1 MNPKSHNI
9 LSFKIINV
17 HVTCLNLRIVD
28 SLNKYSDPQNTRI
41 LKGIDMVIV
50 NNVPKKIACGG
61 LCFKIAWNFINRAV
75 INTFYM
81 PNLKQPPTTRSR
93 MQNTH
98 IDSCA
103 LIPALCAPNPP
114 QIPIPGTVFP
124 ANSSP
129 PPLHPTTKWNRI
141 VPRGPP
147 GALRGPRRSTG
158 SDPFEMRKKCF
169 VRVLFVPT
177 PRLTILTGQQRAA
190 PAGAPTPYLH
200 EPSPGSKYF
209 ASGAPRY
216 DISSLVN
223 SGSVYKD
230 EMKEWVGE

>member
-1 MNPKSHNI
+1 LVNPKSHNI

-103 LIPALCAPNPP
+103 L
-114 QIPIPGTVFP
+114 
-124 ANSSP
+124 
-129 PPLHPTTKWNRI
+129 
-141 VPRGPP
+141 
-147 GALRGPRRSTG
+147 
-158 SDPFEMRKKCF
+158 MF
-169 VRVLFVPT
+169 VRSNLYLEPSATLFVA
-177 PRLTILTGQQRAA
+177 TIITFCEWGYGLGDT
-190 PAGAPTPYLH
+190 
-200 EPSPGSKYF
+200 
-209 ASGAPRY
+209 
-216 DISSLVN
+216 SLV
-223 SGSVYKD
+223 YR
-230 EMKEWVGE
+230 